1 VIANERE
8 YHITQAAA
16 AEFAEALAHADEQGA
31 HLHPRI
37 KQAMREGIESQLQ
50 ELHDQH
56 DQLAEYEALR
66 DNHIAVLELDSL
78 TQLPEALVRARKA
91 AGLTQKE
98 LGRRLGLKEQQI
110 QRYEATRYAGAN
122 LTRVQAVVDA
132 LGVRIHERVIL
143 PTAASAAET
152 ARAYAAPREPNATPR
167 ATSSQ
172 S

>member
-1 VIANERE
+1 MIENEQQYQTTKE
-8 YHITQAAA
+8 WAEKFAQAAA
-16 AEFAEALAHADEQGA
+16 QTEEKSA
-31 HLHPRI
+31 HLHPTLR
-37 KQAMREGIESQLQ
+37 KAVREGYESQAEELQ
-50 ELHDQH
+50 A
-56 DQLAEYEALR
+56 QLAEYEALR

-98 LGRRLGLKEQQI
+98 LGQRLGLKEQQI

-152 ARAYAAPREPNATPR
+152 AKAYAAPRKPDAAPR
-167 ATSSQ
+167 AASSQ
-172 S
+172 G

>member
-1 VIANERE
+1 MIENDLQ
-8 YHITQAAA
+8 YQITKSEADK
-16 AEFAEALAHADEQGA
+16 FAEAVTYSDEENA
-31 HLHPRI
+31 NLHPRLR
-37 KQAMREGIESQLQ
+37 QAMRESLESQLQ
-50 ELHDQH
+50 DLRRE
-56 DQLAEYEALR
+56 LAEYEALR